1 MSESHRFLERKHRLV
16 MVGQG
21 LPTLPPTTE
30 PDVRLCRSYASGRIR
45 LLSNRAIVIGTT
57 DGDCSPWSLGLCTF
71 RSRWAMQASHRIR
84 LSVRLRVCLKHDFC
98 QSPDLP
104 GYPPHV
110 SISPA
115 LPGALA
121 SWGILLRRGLR
132 PGRLLPHSGESHGGF
147 PRSVYPFD
155 VTVGGCFT
163 PDSCWGTTW
172 ADVLPS
178 PGITSLLGQPLSQR
192 RLVLPNDA
200 SMHLHLRSP

>member
-1 MSESHRFLERKHRLV
+1 

-21 LPTLPPTTE
+21 LPTLPPLQNRTC
-30 PDVRLCRSYASGRIR
+30 DFHRIR

-57 DGDCSPWSLGLCTF
+57 NGDCSPCWLGLCTF
-71 RSRWAMQASHRIR
+71 RSRYRCIR

-110 SISPA
+110 SLSPA

-132 PGRLLPHSGESHGGF
+132 PGRLLPREAERAHVGF
-147 PRSVYPFD
+147 SRSVYPFD
-155 VTVGGCFT
+155 VTLGGCFT
-163 PDSCWGTTW
+163 PDS
-172 ADVLPS
+172 
-178 PGITSLLGQPLSQR
+178 
-192 RLVLPNDA
+192 
-200 SMHLHLRSP
+200 